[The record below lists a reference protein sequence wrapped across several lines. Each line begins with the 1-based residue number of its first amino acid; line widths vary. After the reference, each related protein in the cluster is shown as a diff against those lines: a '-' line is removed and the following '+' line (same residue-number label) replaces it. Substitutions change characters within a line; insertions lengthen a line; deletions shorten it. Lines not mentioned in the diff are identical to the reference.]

1 MKNKRP
7 YHYID
12 LWKRKEIIECS
23 ITKSESIKKCAKRLG
38 VKYITAKHI
47 VKVYKETGKIETK
60 IMQKEAVKQQ
70 YFTKS
75 MYRDDFSSSQQ
86 FYNTSAM
93 NYNYIAN
100 DTQRWSYPLMNIESY
115 WMWDISMNQNFNG
128 TNQACNQLIVSNENI
143 INPTTYPYQMP
154 SQEVVYIPVGVCGQ
168 YDENQR
174 ESSSF
179 QQVSLYLGDE
189 VFGKFKN

>member
-23 ITKSESIKKCAKRLG
+23 ITKSESIKKCANRLG

-70 YFTKS
+70 YFAKS

-86 FYNTSAM
+86 YYNLSSM
-93 NYNYIAN
+93 NYDCRPIEM
-100 DTQRWSYPLMNIESY
+100 QWFSYPQMNIESY
-115 WMWDISMNQNFNG
+115 WMWDVSMNQAVGLN
-128 TNQACNQLIVSNENI
+128 NQGSNQTTVSNKNLFESS
-143 INPTTYPYQMP
+143 TCSYPMP
-154 SQEVVYIPVGVCGQ
+154 WQEVVYLPVGYCGQ
-168 YDENQR
+168 YGDIQC
-174 ESSSF
+174 ESSSC
-179 QQVSLYLGDE
+179 QQVSLQLGDE
-189 VFGKFKN
+189 IFGKFKY